1 MLHMPLKLKWGK
13 KSGRYDLSQ
22 DIYVLTVYLG
32 DYAILQCTLTT
43 ESTASQCM
51 EYLSQKVDLNQVE
64 MFGLRY
70 QMKTNDPD
78 NRMMRWVELDKPL
91 RRQLEKWACKPRQ
104 VQLAVLYHTP
114 NAFTLTDQMA
124 RSYYFFLM
132 KLDVVEGKLTVAL
145 EKYINLA
152 AYSLQVEYGD
162 FDPTIHTID
171 FMQTVPLL
179 PKHIC
184 RSAQIQEDLL
194 KRVSAV
200 HERLKG
206 MQPSYAALL
215 YIVDAQQCE
224 GYGEEYFNGKDEDST
239 EVKIGYSQE
248 GIIIKGSYG
257 APLKHNHSRMYK
269 SNLLIFGWEHIKDMH
284 AMKRH
289 LNIRLH
295 DGTLVQFTME
305 DAEMARY
312 VAMVMMWQFRYATN
326 KAIIEKNSP
335 MNINNLQGSIRTF
348 NQMRSS
354 NAELNSTRLIGPD
367 YASLVYTMMPE
378 PTYCSSTQRLPST
391 KRSKRTS
398 LLQATSMCNLSIHT
412 GCNETQSSK
421 CSPLTSLQQYNKLEN
436 GIADASSLSQK
447 QSKME
452 LENVSRNVL
461 SKSTAAL
468 NFKNDEEYSSSP
480 GLLYCSTP
488 FLLQNNAQNASS
500 SPENINN
507 MITSITDNDT
517 PKLEFRNFAVL
528 RKRHLADTMTGSSP
542 EIRMTGGTHT
552 LGRSAA
558 ALVHKHSLLANGSQK
573 ISPGHA
579 LSSPDLLSTCRS
591 SPDLITSILDR
602 YRLAVAEA
610 ELAATAT
617 AAATSQKPSHLQ
629 HLNGTIQNGIHW
641 QTTKAYGNYVL
652 PSPPPITTTS
662 QTSMNEECQRIED
675 TATLATKFMVM
686 DVAKAEARKHISKDA
701 AIRPKMCKESLPLI
715 SPPFQVSSYRR
726 PGASKVKSQAQPIS
740 YLAQAGHIYYPPSSP
755 LAQTHRIYR
764 QQNGFGSP
772 SEPNL
777 GATYTSNALKLPPLF
792 SANHRYEVIE
802 EDRTPESFV
811 RRVHEL
817 CTPCSAS
824 KALQIRNSAL
834 VISSPRSISSPDVF
848 NNRTKNQISEQLSTS
863 SADSTQS
870 PTIRPVLL
878 NGNDSE
884 NIQSPTITNESSVCI
899 VCDKATNICEADFMQ
914 NEESLANREHN
925 LNESIEEV
933 SQPSSLRHVMLNGV
947 LQQDVINSHGHF
959 IDLLGVVSMN
969 DHGLSIPTNDQTL
982 KRLMAK
988 LVADDVLDEEF
999 AVIPNR
1005 RISASVSTSQKP
1017 ENMKRNRTRS
1027 IVPYEDTRIILHS
1040 KQSNPTGYINASNIQ
1055 IPVGGQILKYI
1066 LTQAPLPDTI
1076 EDFWQMVWES
1086 GSQLIVMLSDA
1097 QNPKST
1103 TIPIYWPQKVM
1114 DKLRLSDY
1122 SLTLLSSTASKHQVT
1137 MMFQLKHDTSGERRI
1152 IYHLR
1157 LMDWESG
1164 KIPPNEESFLGFMDA
1179 VNSVRRYLENEQL
1192 KEVNSEKAGFR
1203 KKKSN
1208 NHLNLTDPTNRNR
1221 TQLTDF
1227 GYYNWCKKGLNI
1239 VNYALHYSPSSHSDT
1254 SSSEFSSIKKNRAM
1268 VDVDTL
1274 PTVIHCLTG
1283 AHESGVYLLVELMI
1297 HCIEHNM
1304 CVDIGKTLAMLRQ
1317 QRMCLVKNVEQYR
1330 FVYSILINYLQKS
1343 RLI

>member
-1 MLHMPLKLKWGK
+1 MGQ

-312 VAMVMMWQFRYATN
+312 VAM
-326 KAIIEKNSP
+326 
-335 MNINNLQGSIRTF
+335 
-348 NQMRSS
+348 
-354 NAELNSTRLIGPD
+354 LNSTRLIGPD

-488 FLLQNNAQNASS
+488 FLLQNNEQNASS

-552 LGRSAA
+552 IRS
-558 ALVHKHSLLANGSQK
+558 KCCS
-573 ISPGHA
+573 ISHA

-617 AAATSQKPSHLQ
+617 AAVTSQKPSHLQ

-715 SPPFQVSSYRR
+715 SSFSTP
-726 PGASKVKSQAQPIS
+726 KVKSQAQPIS

-884 NIQSPTITNESSVCI
+884 NIQSPIITNESSVCI

-1097 QNPKST
+1097 QNLKST

-1192 KEVNSEKAGFR
+1192 KE
-1203 KKKSN
+1203 
-1208 NHLNLTDPTNRNR
+1208 LNLTDPTNRNR

-1227 GYYNWCKKGLNI
+1227 GYYNWCKK
-1239 VNYALHYSPSSHSDT
+1239 D
-1254 SSSEFSSIKKNRAM
+1254 
-1268 VDVDTL
+1268 
-1274 PTVIHCLTG
+1274 
-1283 AHESGVYLLVELMI
+1283 
-1297 HCIEHNM
+1297 
-1304 CVDIGKTLAMLRQ
+1304 
-1317 QRMCLVKNVEQYR
+1317 
-1330 FVYSILINYLQKS
+1330 
-1343 RLI
+1343 